1 MSQVDLPIGKWQIYG
16 DEEQGG
22 LDISAVDSQGNFTGS
37 AFGDKIS
44 GSFHGVSRKIHFAR
58 RFASSVDTFQVYT
71 GHLSIVAINVDNTQY
86 LLAGFYETFPGPVT
100 EFGWY
105 ATITKPVVGP

>member
-16 DEEQGG
+16 NEEQGG
-22 LDISAVDSQGNFTGS
+22 LDISDVDSQGNFTGS

-86 LLAGFYETFPGPVT
+86 LLAGSYETFPGPVT
-100 EFGWY
+100 EFGCY
-105 ATITKPVVGP
+105 ATIAKPVVGP